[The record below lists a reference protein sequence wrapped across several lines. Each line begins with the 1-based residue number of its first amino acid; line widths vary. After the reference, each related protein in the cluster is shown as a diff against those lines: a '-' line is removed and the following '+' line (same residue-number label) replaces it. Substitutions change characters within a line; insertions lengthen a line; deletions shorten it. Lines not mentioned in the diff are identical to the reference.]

1 MFNTLC
7 FIFDW
12 KTVLYYVAILY
23 GIAIFLTTCDSKKR
37 VSARQEKLMRYD
49 LLTQQIK
56 LLEEERSELET
67 ELQPTLSLQQIKDLI
82 RNELNSQLQDRR
94 RRRSDS

>member
-7 FIFDW
+7 FVFDW

-23 GIAIFLTTCDSKKR
+23 GIAIFLTASDSKKR

-49 LLTQQIK
+49 MLTQQIK
-56 LLEEERSELET
+56 LLEDERSELEA
-67 ELQPTLSLQQIKDLI
+67 ELQPNLSLQQIKDLI
-82 RNELNSQLQDRR
+82 RTELNTHIQDRR